1 MVGEV
6 NKIIYNM
13 LVSGRGVYLPDV
25 GSLYVERQAARKI
38 ATYKLLSPRN
48 VVAFQSGE
56 QAPSL
61 VNEIVA
67 VAGCSTEQAADIY
80 QRWSAK
86 THEGNIIKIGGV
98 GVLNH
103 KSFVMESEFASAINP
118 KGVKTIVIRRRS
130 NTWLYAICAVCVLV
144 ALGFCGYIMF
154 GGEQKIDAMRI
165 EPIAKVAEQP
175 AAEQPATEGEVV
187 QNAEGEA
194 NAAADSINS
203 SSGNAATSTN
213 TSTQSAQPSQ
223 PSQPSE
229 TAVNSSADYEYY
241 VVMGIFSTEE
251 NAQRAVAQAESRI
264 NDVSCKVLPFK
275 DKYMVTL
282 FGSDKIGD
290 CNAFANS
297 YRDIYADL
305 WVYKKK

>member
-25 GSLYVERQAARKI
+25 GSLYIERQAARKI
-38 ATYKLLSPRN
+38 SADKLLSPRN

-80 QRWSAK
+80 QRWSVK
-86 THEGNIIKIGGV
+86 TREGNNIKIGGV

-154 GGEQKIDAMRI
+154 GGEQKIDAMRL

-175 AAEQPATEGEVV
+175 ATEQPATESAVA

-194 NAAADSINS
+194 STTIDS
-203 SSGNAATSTN
+203 TS
-213 TSTQSAQPSQ
+213 TSTQSAQPA
-223 PSQPSE
+223 E
-229 TAVNSSADYEYY
+229 TVANGNADYEYY
-241 VVMGIFSTEE
+241 VVMGIFSTEG

-264 NDVSCKVLPFK
+264 KDVSCKVLPFK
-275 DKYMVTL
+275 DKFMVTL

-290 CNAFANS
+290 CNAYANS

>member
-25 GSLYVERQAARKI
+25 GSLYIERQAARKI
-38 ATYKLLSPRN
+38 SADKLLSPRN

-67 VAGCSTEQAADIY
+67 VAGCSVEQAADIY

-86 THEGNIIKIGGV
+86 TREGSNIKIGGV

-154 GGEQKIDAMRI
+154 GGEQTIDAMRI
-165 EPIAKVAEQP
+165 KPIAKVVEQP
-175 AAEQPATEGEVV
+175 SDEQSATTDAVAQGADGET
-187 QNAEGEA
+187 ATA
-194 NAAADSINS
+194 TNS
-203 SSGNAATSTN
+203 TNGSSGNIATSTN
-213 TSTQSAQPSQ
+213 TSTQPTQPA
-223 PSQPSE
+223 E
-229 TAVNSSADYEYY
+229 TKVNNGTNYEYY

-251 NAQRAVAQAESRI
+251 NAQRAVAQAESQI
-264 NDVSCKVLPFK
+264 KDVSCKVLPFK
-275 DKYMVTL
+275 DKFMVTL

-290 CNAFANS
+290 CNSFANS

>member
-13 LVSGRGVYLPDV
+13 LVSGRGVYLPEV
-25 GSLYVERQAARKI
+25 GSLYIERQAARKI
-38 ATYKLLSPRN
+38 SADKLLSPRN

-61 VNEIVA
+61 VAEIVA
-67 VAGCSTEQAADIY
+67 VAGCSSEQAADIY

-86 THEGNIIKIGGV
+86 TREGSNIKIGGV

-103 KSFVMESEFASAINP
+103 KSFVMESDFASAINP

-130 NTWLYAICAVCVLV
+130 NTWLYALCAVCVLV
-144 ALGFCGYIMF
+144 ALGFLGYIMF
-154 GGEQKIDAMRI
+154 GGEQKPTVKRA
-165 EPIAKVAEQP
+165 ESIAQAEAQPAVEQGVAEP
-175 AAEQPATEGEVV
+175 AV
-187 QNAEGEA
+187 AEGQV
-194 NAAADSINS
+194 NTSDNTTAAATT
-203 SSGNAATSTN
+203 AATT
-213 TSTQSAQPSQ
+213 TSSDTLTQAAQ
-223 PSQPSE
+223 
-229 TAVNSSADYEYY
+229 TADTAATTPVDYEYY

-251 NAQRAVAQAESRI
+251 NAQRAIEQAESRI
-264 NDVSCKVLPFK
+264 KDLNCRVLPFK
-275 DKYMVTL
+275 DKFMVTL

-290 CNAFANS
+290 CNSFANS

-305 WVYKKK
+305 WVYRKK

>member
-13 LVSGRGVYLPDV
+13 LVSGRGVYLPEV
-25 GSLYVERQAARKI
+25 GSLYIERQAARKI
-38 ATYKLLSPRN
+38 SADKLLSPRN

-61 VNEIVA
+61 VAEIVA
-67 VAGCSTEQAADIY
+67 VAGCSSEQAADIY

-86 THEGNIIKIGGV
+86 TREGSNIKIGGV
-98 GVLNH
+98 GVLNQ
-103 KSFVMESEFASAINP
+103 KSFVMESDFASAINP

-130 NTWLYAICAVCVLV
+130 NTWLYALCAVCVLV

-154 GGEQKIDAMRI
+154 GGEQKPAVKRAESIAQTEAQPAVEQGAA
-165 EPIAKVAEQP
+165 EPAVAEGQVN
-175 AAEQPATEGEVV
+175 TTD
-187 QNAEGEA
+187 NTT
-194 NAAADSINS
+194 AAATTVATTTS
-203 SSGNAATSTN
+203 SD
-213 TSTQSAQPSQ
+213 TSTQAAQ
-223 PSQPSE
+223 
-229 TAVNSSADYEYY
+229 TADTAATTPVDYEYY

-251 NAQRAVAQAESRI
+251 NAQRAIEQAESRI
-264 NDVSCKVLPFK
+264 KDLNCRVLPFK
-275 DKYMVTL
+275 DKFMVTL

-290 CNAFANS
+290 CNSFANS

-305 WVYKKK
+305 WVYRKK

>member
-48 VVAFQSGE
+48 VVAFQSDE

-67 VAGCSTEQAADIY
+67 VAGCSTEQATDIY

-86 THEGNIIKIGGV
+86 TREGNIIKIGGV

-165 EPIAKVAEQP
+165 EPIAKVVEQP
-175 AAEQPATEGEVV
+175 AAEQLATEGEAA

-194 NAAADSINS
+194 NATASSTNS
-203 SSGNAATSTN
+203 SSGNVATSTN
-213 TSTQSAQPSQ
+213 TTTQSDQPAD
-223 PSQPSE
+223 
-229 TAVNSSADYEYY
+229 TVVNGTADYEYY

>member
-13 LVSGRGVYLPDV
+13 LVSGRGVYLPEV
-25 GSLYVERQAARKI
+25 GSLYIERQAARKI
-38 ATYKLLSPRN
+38 SADKLLSPRN

-61 VNEIVA
+61 VAEIVA
-67 VAGCSTEQAADIY
+67 VAGCSDEQAADIY

-86 THEGNIIKIGGV
+86 TREGSNIKIGGV
-98 GVLNH
+98 GVLNQ
-103 KSFVMESEFASAINP
+103 KSFVMESDFASAINP

-130 NTWLYAICAVCVLV
+130 NTWLYALCAVCVLV
-144 ALGFCGYIMF
+144 ALGFLGYMMF

-165 EPIAKVAEQP
+165 EPIAKVAEQS
-175 AAEQPATEGEVV
+175 ATEQPASEGAVA
-187 QNAEGEA
+187 QTADGET

-203 SSGNAATSTN
+203 SSGSATTSTN
-213 TSTQSAQPSQ
+213 ASTQPAQPA
-223 PSQPSE
+223 E
-229 TAVNSSADYEYY
+229 TVVNGTVDYEYY

-251 NAQRAVAQAESRI
+251 NAQRAIEQAVSRI
-264 NDVSCKVLPFK
+264 KDLNCKVLPFK
-275 DKYMVTL
+275 DKFMVTL

>member
-25 GSLYVERQAARKI
+25 GSLYIERQAARKI
-38 ATYKLLSPRN
+38 SADKLLSPRN

-67 VAGCSTEQAADIY
+67 VAGCSVEQAADIY

-86 THEGNIIKIGGV
+86 TREGSNIKIGGV
-98 GVLNH
+98 GILNH

-144 ALGFCGYIMF
+144 ALGFCGYMMF
-154 GGEQKIDAMRI
+154 GGKQTIDAMRI
-165 EPIAKVAEQP
+165 EPIAKVVEQP
-175 AAEQPATEGEVV
+175 AATDAVAHGVEDETTTPTDSTNSAGGNAVASTNASTQPA
-187 QNAEGEA
+187 QPAETVT
-194 NAAADSINS
+194 NS
-203 SSGNAATSTN
+203 G
-213 TSTQSAQPSQ
+213 
-223 PSQPSE
+223 
-229 TAVNSSADYEYY
+229 ADYEYY

-251 NAQRAVAQAESRI
+251 NAQRAIAQAESRI
-264 NDVSCKVLPFK
+264 KDVSCKVLPFK
-275 DKYMVTL
+275 DKFMVTL

>member
-13 LVSGRGVYLPDV
+13 LVSGRGVYLPEV
-25 GSLYVERQAARKI
+25 GSLYIERQAARKI
-38 ATYKLLSPRN
+38 SADKLLSPRN

-61 VNEIVA
+61 VAEIVA
-67 VAGCSTEQAADIY
+67 VAGCSDEQAADIY

-86 THEGNIIKIGGV
+86 TREGSNIKIGGV

-103 KSFVMESEFASAINP
+103 KSFVMESDFASAINP

-130 NTWLYAICAVCVLV
+130 NTWLYALCAVCVLV
-144 ALGFCGYIMF
+144 ALGFLGYIMF
-154 GGEQKIDAMRI
+154 GGEQKPAVKRV
-165 EPIAKVAEQP
+165 ESTVQTAAQPAVEQGVAES
-175 AAEQPATEGEVV
+175 ANVEGQV
-187 QNAEGEA
+187 NTTD
-194 NAAADSINS
+194 NTTAAATTTTT
-203 SSGNAATSTN
+203 ATSSDTLTQAAQTADTAMT
-213 TSTQSAQPSQ
+213 TS
-223 PSQPSE
+223 
-229 TAVNSSADYEYY
+229 VDYEYY

-251 NAQRAVAQAESRI
+251 NAQRAIAQAESRI
-264 NDVSCKVLPFK
+264 KDLNCRVLPFK
-275 DKYMVTL
+275 DKFMVTL

-290 CNAFANS
+290 CNSFADS

-305 WVYKKK
+305 WVYRKK

>member
-13 LVSGRGVYLPDV
+13 LVSGRGVYLPEV
-25 GSLYVERQAARKI
+25 GSLYIERQAARKI
-38 ATYKLLSPRN
+38 SADKLLSPRN
-48 VVAFQSGE
+48 VVALQSGE

-61 VNEIVA
+61 VAEIVA
-67 VAGCSTEQAADIY
+67 VAGCSSEQAADIY

-86 THEGNIIKIGGV
+86 TREGSNIKIGGV

-103 KSFVMESEFASAINP
+103 KSFVMESDFASAINP

-130 NTWLYAICAVCVLV
+130 NTWLYALCTVCVLV
-144 ALGFCGYIMF
+144 ALGFLGYIMF

-175 AAEQPATEGEVV
+175 AAEQPATEGEAAQSV
-187 QNAEGEA
+187 EGEA
-194 NAAADSINS
+194 NAAANS
-203 SSGNAATSTN
+203 TNTSSGNAATPTN
-213 TSTQSAQPSQ
+213 TLTQAAQIAD
-223 PSQPSE
+223 
-229 TAVNSSADYEYY
+229 TATTTSADYEYY

-251 NAQRAVAQAESRI
+251 NAQRAIAQAESRI
-264 NDVSCKVLPFK
+264 KDLNCKVLPFK
-275 DKYMVTL
+275 DKFMVTL

-290 CNAFANS
+290 CNSFANS

-305 WVYKKK
+305 WVYRKK

>member
-154 GGEQKIDAMRI
+154 GGEQKIDAMRL

-175 AAEQPATEGEVV
+175 ATEQPATESAVA

-194 NAAADSINS
+194 STTIDS
-203 SSGNAATSTN
+203 TS
-213 TSTQSAQPSQ
+213 TSTQSAQPA
-223 PSQPSE
+223 E
-229 TAVNSSADYEYY
+229 TVVNGTADYEYY

-264 NDVSCKVLPFK
+264 KDVSCKVLPFK
-275 DKYMVTL
+275 DKFMVTL

>member
-6 NKIIYNM
+6 NKIIFNM
-13 LVSGRGVYLPDV
+13 LVSGRGVYLPGV

-38 ATYKLLSPRN
+38 SSDKLLSPRN
-48 VVAFQSGE
+48 IVVFQSGE

-67 VAGCSTEQAADIY
+67 VAGCSVEQAADIY

-86 THEGNIIKIGGV
+86 TREGSNIKIGGV

-130 NTWLYAICAVCVLV
+130 NTWLYAICAICVLV
-144 ALGFCGYIMF
+144 ALGFCGYMMF
-154 GGEQKIDAMRI
+154 GGKQTIDAMRI
-165 EPIAKVAEQP
+165 EPIAKVV
-175 AAEQPATEGEVV
+175 EQPATTDAVAQSVEGEV
-187 QNAEGEA
+187 ATSA
-194 NAAADSINS
+194 NSANS
-203 SSGNAATSTN
+203 AGGNAVASTN
-213 TSTQSAQPSQ
+213 ASIQPVQ
-223 PSQPSE
+223 PAE
-229 TAVNSSADYEYY
+229 TVANSGADYEYY

-251 NAQRAVAQAESRI
+251 NAQRAIAQAESRI
-264 NDVSCKVLPFK
+264 KDLNCKVLPFK
-275 DKYMVTL
+275 DKFMVTL
-282 FGSDKIGD
+282 FGSDKVGD

>member
-25 GSLYVERQAARKI
+25 GSLYIERQAARKI
-38 ATYKLLSPRN
+38 SADKLLTPRN

-67 VAGCSTEQAADIY
+67 VAGCSVEQAADIY

-86 THEGNIIKIGGV
+86 TREGSNIKIGGV

-144 ALGFCGYIMF
+144 ALGFCGYMMF
-154 GGEQKIDAMRI
+154 GGKQTIDAMRI
-165 EPIAKVAEQP
+165 EPIAKVVEQP
-175 AAEQPATEGEVV
+175 AATDAVAQSVEGEV
-187 QNAEGEA
+187 ATSA
-194 NAAADSINS
+194 NSVNS
-203 SSGNAATSTN
+203 AGGNAVTSTN
-213 TSTQSAQPSQ
+213 ASIQPAQPA
-223 PSQPSE
+223 E
-229 TAVNSSADYEYY
+229 TVANSGADYEYY

-251 NAQRAVAQAESRI
+251 NAQRAIAQAESRI
-264 NDVSCKVLPFK
+264 KDVSCKVLPFK
-275 DKYMVTL
+275 DKFMVTL

>member
-13 LVSGRGVYLPDV
+13 LVSGRGVYLPEV
-25 GSLYVERQAARKI
+25 GSLYIERQAARKI
-38 ATYKLLSPRN
+38 SADKLLSPRN

-61 VNEIVA
+61 VAEIVA
-67 VAGCSTEQAADIY
+67 VAGCSDEQAADIY

-86 THEGNIIKIGGV
+86 TREGSNIKIGGV
-98 GVLNH
+98 GVLNQ
-103 KSFVMESEFASAINP
+103 KSFVMESDFASAINP

-130 NTWLYAICAVCVLV
+130 NTWLYALCTVCVLV
-144 ALGFCGYIMF
+144 ALGFLGYMMF

-165 EPIAKVAEQP
+165 EPIARVTEQP
-175 AAEQPATEGEVV
+175 AAEQPASEGAVA
-187 QNAEGEA
+187 QTAEGET
-194 NAAADSINS
+194 NAAASSINT

-213 TSTQSAQPSQ
+213 TSTQSAQPAD
-223 PSQPSE
+223 
-229 TAVNSSADYEYY
+229 TATTTSADYEYY

-251 NAQRAVAQAESRI
+251 NAQRAIEQAESRI
-264 NDVSCKVLPFK
+264 KDLNCRVLPFK
-275 DKYMVTL
+275 DKFMVTL

-290 CNAFANS
+290 CNSFANS

-305 WVYKKK
+305 WVYRKK

>member
-13 LVSGRGVYLPDV
+13 LVSGRGVYLPEV
-25 GSLYVERQAARKI
+25 GSLYIERQAARKI
-38 ATYKLLSPRN
+38 SADKLLSPRN

-61 VNEIVA
+61 VAEIVA
-67 VAGCSTEQAADIY
+67 VAGCSSEQAADIY

-86 THEGNIIKIGGV
+86 TREGSNIKIGGV

-103 KSFVMESEFASAINP
+103 KSFVMESDFASAINP

-130 NTWLYAICAVCVLV
+130 NTWLYALCAVCVLV
-144 ALGFCGYIMF
+144 ALGFLGYIMF
-154 GGEQKIDAMRI
+154 GGEQKPTVKRA
-165 EPIAKVAEQP
+165 ESIAQTEAQPAVEQSAAVPAVAEGQVNTTDNTTAAVTTTATTTSSDALTQTAQP
-175 AAEQPATEGEVV
+175 ADTATT
-187 QNAEGEA
+187 
-194 NAAADSINS
+194 
-203 SSGNAATSTN
+203 TS
-213 TSTQSAQPSQ
+213 
-223 PSQPSE
+223 
-229 TAVNSSADYEYY
+229 VDYEYY

-251 NAQRAVAQAESRI
+251 NAQRAIEQAESRI
-264 NDVSCKVLPFK
+264 KDLNCKVLPFK
-275 DKYMVTL
+275 DKFMVTL

-290 CNAFANS
+290 CNSFANS

-305 WVYKKK
+305 WVYRKK

>member
-13 LVSGRGVYLPDV
+13 LVSGRGVYLPEV
-25 GSLYVERQAARKI
+25 GSLYIERQAARKI
-38 ATYKLLSPRN
+38 SADKLLSPRN

-61 VNEIVA
+61 VAEIVA
-67 VAGCSTEQAADIY
+67 VAGCSSEQAADIY

-86 THEGNIIKIGGV
+86 TREGSNIKIGGV

-103 KSFVMESEFASAINP
+103 KSFVMESDFASAINP

-130 NTWLYAICAVCVLV
+130 NTWLYALCAVCVLV
-144 ALGFCGYIMF
+144 ALGFLGYMMF
-154 GGEQKIDAMRI
+154 GGEQKPTVKRA
-165 EPIAKVAEQP
+165 ESIAQTEAQPVVEQGVAESAVAEGQVNTTDNTTATATTTATTTSSDALTQTAQP
-175 AAEQPATEGEVV
+175 ADTAT
-187 QNAEGEA
+187 
-194 NAAADSINS
+194 
-203 SSGNAATSTN
+203 TT
-213 TSTQSAQPSQ
+213 
-223 PSQPSE
+223 
-229 TAVNSSADYEYY
+229 SADYEYY

-251 NAQRAVAQAESRI
+251 NAQRAIAQAESRI
-264 NDVSCKVLPFK
+264 KDLNCKVLPFK
-275 DKYMVTL
+275 DKFMVTL

-290 CNAFANS
+290 CNSFANS

-305 WVYKKK
+305 WVYRKK

>member
-25 GSLYVERQAARKI
+25 GSLYIERQAARKI
-38 ATYKLLSPRN
+38 SSDKLLSPRN
-48 VVAFQSGE
+48 VVVFQSAE

-61 VNEIVA
+61 VAEITN
-67 VAGCSTEQAADIY
+67 VAGCSVEQATDIY

-86 THEGNIIKIGGV
+86 TREGNNVKITGV

-130 NTWLYAICAVCVLV
+130 NAWLYAICAVCVLV
-144 ALGFCGYIMF
+144 ALGFCAYIIF
-154 GGEQKIDAMRI
+154 GGEPKSGAKS
-165 EPIAKVAEQP
+165 EPKAVEMVAQSAP
-175 AAEQPATEGEVV
+175 QV
-187 QNAEGEA
+187 
-194 NAAADSINS
+194 AADSV
-203 SSGNAATSTN
+203 
-213 TSTQSAQPSQ
+213 AQ
-223 PSQPSE
+223 
-229 TAVNSSADYEYY
+229 TAVNEPAAAVESTESSTATAQATNTVASSNTDYEYY

-251 NAQRAVAQAESRI
+251 NAQRAVEQAKSRI
-264 NDVSCKVLPFK
+264 DDVNCRVLPFK
-275 DKYMVTL
+275 DKHMVTL

-290 CNAFANS
+290 CNSYANS
-297 YRDIYADL
+297 YRDIFSDL

>member
-13 LVSGRGVYLPDV
+13 LVSGRGVYLPEV
-25 GSLYVERQAARKI
+25 GSLYIERQAARKI
-38 ATYKLLSPRN
+38 SADKLLSPRN

-61 VNEIVA
+61 VAEIVA
-67 VAGCSTEQAADIY
+67 VAGCSDEQAADIY

-86 THEGNIIKIGGV
+86 TREGSNIKIGGV

-103 KSFVMESEFASAINP
+103 KSFVMESDFASAINP

-130 NTWLYAICAVCVLV
+130 NTWLYALCAVCVLV
-144 ALGFCGYIMF
+144 ALGFLGYIMF
-154 GGEQKIDAMRI
+154 GGEQKPTVKRA
-165 EPIAKVAEQP
+165 ESIAQTEAQP
-175 AAEQPATEGEVV
+175 AAEQGVA
-187 QNAEGEA
+187 
-194 NAAADSINS
+194 
-203 SSGNAATSTN
+203 
-213 TSTQSAQPSQ
+213 
-223 PSQPSE
+223 E
-229 TAVNSSADYEYY
+229 TAVAEGQVNTTDNTTAAVTTTATTTSSDALTQTAQPADTATTTSVDYEYY

-251 NAQRAVAQAESRI
+251 NAQRAIEQAESRI
-264 NDVSCKVLPFK
+264 KDLNCRVLPFK
-275 DKYMVTL
+275 DKFMVTL

-290 CNAFANS
+290 CNSFANS

-305 WVYKKK
+305 WVYRKK

>member
-48 VVAFQSGE
+48 VVAFQSDE

-67 VAGCSTEQAADIY
+67 VAGCSTEQATDIY
-80 QRWSAK
+80 QRWSVK
-86 THEGNIIKIGGV
+86 TREGNIIKIGGV

-175 AAEQPATEGEVV
+175 ATEQPASEGVV
-187 QNAEGEA
+187 AQTAESETNAVA
-194 NAAADSINS
+194 SSTNS

-213 TSTQSAQPSQ
+213 TSTQSAQST
-223 PSQPSE
+223 E

-264 NDVSCKVLPFK
+264 KDVSCKVLPFK

>member
-1 MVGEV
+1 
-6 NKIIYNM
+6 M

-25 GSLYVERQAARKI
+25 GSLYIERQAARKI

-48 VVAFQSGE
+48 VVAFQSDE

-67 VAGCSTEQAADIY
+67 VAGCSTEQATDIY

-86 THEGNIIKIGGV
+86 TREGNIIKIGGV

-175 AAEQPATEGEVV
+175 ATEQPATEGEAAQSVD
-187 QNAEGEA
+187 GET
-194 NAAADSINS
+194 NAAAESTNT

-213 TSTQSAQPSQ
+213 TSTQPAQPA
-223 PSQPSE
+223 E
-229 TAVNSSADYEYY
+229 TLVNGTADYEYY

-264 NDVSCKVLPFK
+264 QDVSCKVLPFK
-275 DKYMVTL
+275 DKFMVTL

-290 CNAFANS
+290 CNALANS
-297 YRDIYADL
+297 
-305 WVYKKK
+305 

>member
-13 LVSGRGVYLPDV
+13 LVSGRGVHLPDV

-67 VAGCSTEQAADIY
+67 VAGCSTEQATDIY

-86 THEGNIIKIGGV
+86 TREGNIIKIGGV

-130 NTWLYAICAVCVLV
+130 NTWLYAICVVCVLV

-165 EPIAKVAEQP
+165 EPIAKVVEQP
-175 AAEQPATEGEVV
+175 AAEQPATEGEAV
-187 QNAEGEA
+187 QSVEGEA
-194 NAAADSINS
+194 NT
-203 SSGNAATSTN
+203 AATSTN
-213 TSTQSAQPSQ
+213 ASTQPAQPA
-223 PSQPSE
+223 E
-229 TAVNSSADYEYY
+229 TVVNGNTTYEYY

-264 NDVSCKVLPFK
+264 KDVSCMVLPFK

>member
-13 LVSGRGVYLPDV
+13 LVSGRGVYLPEV
-25 GSLYVERQAARKI
+25 GSLYIERQAARKI
-38 ATYKLLSPRN
+38 SADKLLSPRN

-61 VNEIVA
+61 VAEIVA
-67 VAGCSTEQAADIY
+67 VAGCSSEQAADIY

-86 THEGNIIKIGGV
+86 TREGSNIKIGGV

-103 KSFVMESEFASAINP
+103 KSFVMESDFASAINP

-130 NTWLYAICAVCVLV
+130 NTWLYALCTVCVLV
-144 ALGFCGYIMF
+144 ALGFLGYMMF
-154 GGEQKIDAMRI
+154 GGEQKPAVKRAESMAQA
-165 EPIAKVAEQP
+165 EAQPVVEQGVAES
-175 AAEQPATEGEVV
+175 A
-187 QNAEGEA
+187 NAEGQV
-194 NAAADSINS
+194 NTTDNTTAAVTTTATT
-203 SSGNAATSTN
+203 ATSSD
-213 TSTQSAQPSQ
+213 TSTQATQ
-223 PSQPSE
+223 
-229 TAVNSSADYEYY
+229 TADTAITTSVDYEYY

-251 NAQRAVAQAESRI
+251 NAQRAIAQAESRI
-264 NDVSCKVLPFK
+264 KDLNCKVLPFK
-275 DKYMVTL
+275 DKFMVTL

-290 CNAFANS
+290 CNSFANS

-305 WVYKKK
+305 WVYRKK

>member
-25 GSLYVERQAARKI
+25 GSLYIERQAARKI
-38 ATYKLLSPRN
+38 SADKLLSPRN

-67 VAGCSTEQAADIY
+67 VAGCSVEQAADIY

-86 THEGNIIKIGGV
+86 TREGSNIKIGGV

-144 ALGFCGYIMF
+144 ALGFCGYMMF
-154 GGEQKIDAMRI
+154 GSKQTIDAMRI
-165 EPIAKVAEQP
+165 EPITKVV
-175 AAEQPATEGEVV
+175 EQPATTDAVAQGI
-187 QNAEGEA
+187 EGEA
-194 NAAADSINS
+194 TTPADSTNS
-203 SSGNAATSTN
+203 AGGNAVASTN
-213 TSTQSAQPSQ
+213 ASTQPAQPA
-223 PSQPSE
+223 E
-229 TAVNSSADYEYY
+229 TVANSGADYEYY

-251 NAQRAVAQAESRI
+251 NAQRAIAQAESRI
-264 NDVSCKVLPFK
+264 KDVSCKVLPFK
-275 DKYMVTL
+275 DKFMVTL

>member
-13 LVSGRGVYLPDV
+13 LVSGRGVYLPEV
-25 GSLYVERQAARKI
+25 GSLYIERQAARKI
-38 ATYKLLSPRN
+38 SADKLLSPRN

-61 VNEIVA
+61 VAEIVA
-67 VAGCSTEQAADIY
+67 VAGCSSEQAADIY

-86 THEGNIIKIGGV
+86 TREGSNIKIGGV
-98 GVLNH
+98 GVLNQ
-103 KSFVMESEFASAINP
+103 KSFVMESDFASAINP

-130 NTWLYAICAVCVLV
+130 NTWLYALCTVCVLV
-144 ALGFCGYIMF
+144 ALGFLGYMMF

-165 EPIAKVAEQP
+165 EPIARVTEQP
-175 AAEQPATEGEVV
+175 AAEQPASEGAVA
-187 QNAEGEA
+187 QTAEGET
-194 NAAADSINS
+194 NAAASSINTS
-203 SSGNAATSTN
+203 TGNAATSTN
-213 TSTQSAQPSQ
+213 TSTQSAQPAD
-223 PSQPSE
+223 
-229 TAVNSSADYEYY
+229 TATTTSADYEYY

-251 NAQRAVAQAESRI
+251 NAQRAIEQAESRI
-264 NDVSCKVLPFK
+264 KDLNCRVLPFK
-275 DKYMVTL
+275 DKFMVTL

-290 CNAFANS
+290 CNSFANS

-305 WVYKKK
+305 WVYRKK

>member
-25 GSLYVERQAARKI
+25 GSLYIERQAARKI
-38 ATYKLLSPRN
+38 SADKLLSPRN

-86 THEGNIIKIGGV
+86 TREGNNIKIGGV

-154 GGEQKIDAMRI
+154 GGEQKIDAMRL

-175 AAEQPATEGEVV
+175 AAEQPASEGAVA
-187 QNAEGEA
+187 QTAEGEA
-194 NAAADSINS
+194 STTIDS
-203 SSGNAATSTN
+203 TS
-213 TSTQSAQPSQ
+213 TSTQPAQPA
-223 PSQPSE
+223 E
-229 TAVNSSADYEYY
+229 TVANGNADYEYY

-264 NDVSCKVLPFK
+264 KDVNCKVLPFK
-275 DKYMVTL
+275 DKFMVTL

>member
-13 LVSGRGVYLPDV
+13 LVSGRGVYLPEV
-25 GSLYVERQAARKI
+25 GSLYIERQAARKI
-38 ATYKLLSPRN
+38 SADKLLSPRN

-61 VNEIVA
+61 VAEIVA
-67 VAGCSTEQAADIY
+67 VAGCSSEQAADIY

-86 THEGNIIKIGGV
+86 TREGSNIKIGGV

-103 KSFVMESEFASAINP
+103 KSFVMESDFASAINP

-130 NTWLYAICAVCVLV
+130 NTWLYALCTVCVLV
-144 ALGFCGYIMF
+144 ALGFLGYIMF
-154 GGEQKIDAMRI
+154 GGEQKTAVKRAESIAQT
-165 EPIAKVAEQP
+165 EPQPAVEQSVAES
-175 AAEQPATEGEVV
+175 A
-187 QNAEGEA
+187 NAEGQV
-194 NAAADSINS
+194 NTTDNTTAAATT
-203 SSGNAATSTN
+203 AATTTSSD
-213 TSTQSAQPSQ
+213 TSTQTVQPAD
-223 PSQPSE
+223 
-229 TAVNSSADYEYY
+229 TATTTSVDYEYY

-251 NAQRAVAQAESRI
+251 NAQRAIEQAESRI
-264 NDVSCKVLPFK
+264 KDLNCRVLPFK
-275 DKYMVTL
+275 DKFMVTL

-290 CNAFANS
+290 CNSFANS

-305 WVYKKK
+305 WVYRKK

>member
-13 LVSGRGVYLPDV
+13 LVSGRGVYLPEV
-25 GSLYVERQAARKI
+25 GSLYIERQAARKI
-38 ATYKLLSPRN
+38 SADKLLSPRN

-61 VNEIVA
+61 VAEIVA
-67 VAGCSTEQAADIY
+67 VAGCSSEQAADIY

-86 THEGNIIKIGGV
+86 TREGSNIKIGGV

-103 KSFVMESEFASAINP
+103 KSFVMESDFASAINP

-130 NTWLYAICAVCVLV
+130 NTWLYALCTVCVLV
-144 ALGFCGYIMF
+144 ALGFLGYIMF
-154 GGEQKIDAMRI
+154 GGEQKPVVKR
-165 EPIAKVAEQP
+165 AESMAQTEAQP
-175 AAEQPATEGEVV
+175 AAEQGVTESA
-187 QNAEGEA
+187 NAEGQV
-194 NAAADSINS
+194 NTSDNTTAAVTTTATTATSSDTLTQAVQPADT
-203 SSGNAATSTN
+203 AAT
-213 TSTQSAQPSQ
+213 TS
-223 PSQPSE
+223 
-229 TAVNSSADYEYY
+229 VDYEYY

-251 NAQRAVAQAESRI
+251 NAQRAIAQAESRI
-264 NDVSCKVLPFK
+264 KDLNCRVLPFK
-275 DKYMVTL
+275 DKFMVTL

-290 CNAFANS
+290 CNSFANS

-305 WVYKKK
+305 WVYRKK

>member
-13 LVSGRGVYLPDV
+13 LVSGRGVYLPEV
-25 GSLYVERQAARKI
+25 GSLYIERQAARKI
-38 ATYKLLSPRN
+38 SADKLLSPRN

-61 VNEIVA
+61 VAEIVA
-67 VAGCSTEQAADIY
+67 VAGCSDEQAADIY

-86 THEGNIIKIGGV
+86 TREGSNIKIGGV

-103 KSFVMESEFASAINP
+103 KSFVMESDFASAINP

-130 NTWLYAICAVCVLV
+130 NTWLYALCTVCVLV
-144 ALGFCGYIMF
+144 ALGFLGYIMF
-154 GGEQKIDAMRI
+154 GGEQKTAVKRAESIAQTEAQPAVEQGAA
-165 EPIAKVAEQP
+165 EPAVAEGQVNTTDNTTAAVTTAATTTSSDALTQTVQP
-175 AAEQPATEGEVV
+175 ADT
-187 QNAEGEA
+187 
-194 NAAADSINS
+194 
-203 SSGNAATSTN
+203 AAT
-213 TSTQSAQPSQ
+213 TS
-223 PSQPSE
+223 
-229 TAVNSSADYEYY
+229 VDYEYY

-251 NAQRAVAQAESRI
+251 NAQRAIAQAESRI
-264 NDVSCKVLPFK
+264 KDLNCKVLPFK
-275 DKYMVTL
+275 DKFMVTL

-290 CNAFANS
+290 CNSFANS

-305 WVYKKK
+305 WVYRKK

>member
-48 VVAFQSGE
+48 VVAFQSDE

-67 VAGCSTEQAADIY
+67 VAGCSTEQATDIY

-86 THEGNIIKIGGV
+86 TREGNIIKIGGV

-175 AAEQPATEGEVV
+175 AAEQPASEGAVA

-194 NAAADSINS
+194 NAAANS
-203 SSGNAATSTN
+203 TNTSSGNAVTSTN
-213 TSTQSAQPSQ
+213 ASTQPAQHA
-223 PSQPSE
+223 E
-229 TAVNSSADYEYY
+229 TVVNGTADYEYY

-264 NDVSCKVLPFK
+264 QDVGCKVLPFK
-275 DKYMVTL
+275 DKFMVTL

>member
-25 GSLYVERQAARKI
+25 GSLYIERQAARKI
-38 ATYKLLSPRN
+38 SADKLLSPRN

-67 VAGCSTEQAADIY
+67 VAGCSVEQAADIY
-80 QRWSAK
+80 QRWSVK
-86 THEGNIIKIGGV
+86 TREGSNIKIGGV
-98 GVLNH
+98 GILNH

-144 ALGFCGYIMF
+144 ALGFCGYMMF
-154 GGEQKIDAMRI
+154 GGKQTIDAMRI
-165 EPIAKVAEQP
+165 EPIAKVVEQP
-175 AAEQPATEGEVV
+175 AATDAVAQGVEDETTTPTDSTNSAGGNAVASTNASTQPA
-187 QNAEGEA
+187 QPAETVT
-194 NAAADSINS
+194 NS
-203 SSGNAATSTN
+203 G
-213 TSTQSAQPSQ
+213 
-223 PSQPSE
+223 
-229 TAVNSSADYEYY
+229 ADYEYY

-251 NAQRAVAQAESRI
+251 NAQRAIAQAESRI
-264 NDVSCKVLPFK
+264 KDVSCKVLPFK
-275 DKYMVTL
+275 DKFMVTL

>member
-25 GSLYVERQAARKI
+25 GSLYIERQAARKI

-48 VVAFQSGE
+48 VVAFQSDE

-67 VAGCSTEQAADIY
+67 VAGCSTEQATDIY

-86 THEGNIIKIGGV
+86 TREGNNIKIGGV

-175 AAEQPATEGEVV
+175 AAEQLATEGEVAQSV
-187 QNAEGEA
+187 EGEA
-194 NAAADSINS
+194 NTAANS
-203 SSGNAATSTN
+203 TNTSSGNAVTSTN
-213 TSTQSAQPSQ
+213 ASTQPAQHA
-223 PSQPSE
+223 E
-229 TAVNSSADYEYY
+229 TVVNGTADYEYY

-264 NDVSCKVLPFK
+264 QDVGCKVLPFK
-275 DKYMVTL
+275 DKFMVTL

>member
-13 LVSGRGVYLPDV
+13 LVSGRGVYLPEV
-25 GSLYVERQAARKI
+25 GSLYIERQAARKI
-38 ATYKLLSPRN
+38 SADKLLSPRN

-61 VNEIVA
+61 VAEIVA
-67 VAGCSTEQAADIY
+67 VAGCSDEQAADIY

-86 THEGNIIKIGGV
+86 TREGSNIKIGGV

-103 KSFVMESEFASAINP
+103 KSFVMESDFASAINP

-130 NTWLYAICAVCVLV
+130 NTWLYALCTVCVLV
-144 ALGFCGYIMF
+144 ALGFLGYIMF
-154 GGEQKIDAMRI
+154 GGEQKTAVKRA
-165 EPIAKVAEQP
+165 ESIAQTEAQPVAEQGV
-175 AAEQPATEGEVV
+175 AESA
-187 QNAEGEA
+187 NAEGQV
-194 NAAADSINS
+194 NTTDNTTAAVTTTATTTS
-203 SSGNAATSTN
+203 SDALTQTAQPTDTAAT
-213 TSTQSAQPSQ
+213 TS
-223 PSQPSE
+223 
-229 TAVNSSADYEYY
+229 VDYEYY

-251 NAQRAVAQAESRI
+251 NAQRAIAQAESRI
-264 NDVSCKVLPFK
+264 KDLNCKVLPFK
-275 DKYMVTL
+275 DKFMVTL

-290 CNAFANS
+290 CNSFANS

-305 WVYKKK
+305 WVYRKK

>member
-13 LVSGRGVYLPDV
+13 LVSGRGVYLPEV
-25 GSLYVERQAARKI
+25 GSLYIERQAARKI
-38 ATYKLLSPRN
+38 SADKLLSPRN

-67 VAGCSTEQAADIY
+67 VAGCSSEQAADIY

-86 THEGNIIKIGGV
+86 TQEGSNIKIGGV

-103 KSFVMESEFASAINP
+103 KSFVMESDFASAINP

-130 NTWLYAICAVCVLV
+130 NTWLYALCAVCVLV
-144 ALGFCGYIMF
+144 ALGFLGYIMF

-165 EPIAKVAEQP
+165 EPIAKVTEQP
-175 AAEQPATEGEVV
+175 AAEQPATEGEAAQSV
-187 QNAEGEA
+187 EGEA
-194 NAAADSINS
+194 NAATNS
-203 SSGNAATSTN
+203 TNTSSGNAATPTN
-213 TSTQSAQPSQ
+213 TSTQTAQ
-223 PSQPSE
+223 
-229 TAVNSSADYEYY
+229 TADTAMTTSVDYEYY

-251 NAQRAVAQAESRI
+251 NAQRAIEQAESRI
-264 NDVSCKVLPFK
+264 KDLNCRVLPFK
-275 DKYMVTL
+275 DKFMVTL

-290 CNAFANS
+290 CNSFANS

-305 WVYKKK
+305 WVYRKK